1 MAPASVGVAMP
12 LIIETMMISGIMR
25 GTTAA
30 RLACMTAGKDRS
42 MSLRLEAACG
52 SAATSSICITP
63 ISMPGMTQA
72 ANMAPMD
79 MPVAA
84 PKTMMTREGGTIGPT
99 IDEAAVT
106 AAA

>member
-1 MAPASVGVAMP
+1 MAERVAC
-12 LIIETMMISGIMR
+12 I
-25 GTTAA
+25 
-30 RLACMTAGKDRS
+30 TAGNERS
-42 MSLRLEAACG
+42 MSLRREAACG
-52 SAATSSICITP
+52 SAATSSICMTP

-72 ANMAPMD
+72 ANIAPMD

-84 PKTMMTREGGTIGPT
+84 PYTMITSEGGTIGPT